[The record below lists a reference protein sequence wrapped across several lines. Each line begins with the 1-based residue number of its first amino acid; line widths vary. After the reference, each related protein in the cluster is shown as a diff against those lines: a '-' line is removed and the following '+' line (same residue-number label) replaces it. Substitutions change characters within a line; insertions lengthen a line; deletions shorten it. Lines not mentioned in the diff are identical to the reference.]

1 MKQQIDKKEQHY
13 NSILLKIKH
22 NPLIVENIFSFI
34 KYSPSKLLTIIN
46 EDKNLKKSL
55 NSSFSTIKIKNN
67 LSKELN
73 ENIHLII
80 LYKKFEAIFNI
91 QFNRNIFEEQL
102 TEEYKNT
109 NDDPSLLS
117 YKINYY
123 YKRMLNEE
131 YLIKPPLKFIKNI
144 IIDGEGAINNKQLV
158 YLPFDKNKYVDGLFI
173 HKNLVHRTN
182 INELDV
188 LYCIIDDNKYY
199 NKCLPMINKDIK
211 IKELYFIYK
220 NGIINIDMY
229 EVIKK
234 YLSFVNKNNIE
245 QITLNS
251 DLIQSKEF
259 ANMINNALIDNKRFK
274 FPKPINIK
282 LINPYLFNNDLLK
295 LYLGLF
301 ILFSKTNK
309 IDDLV
314 IFDTKFFKNNTY
326 EEIENMKGNVLLIKC
341 GISELNNVFIKE
353 ASKKFSNV
361 IYYINNDGN
370 NDIIDLEM
378 KKFIL
383 LYSDIPINH
392 ISINLPFYCE
402 ITDRNDKIIL
412 IENNYNY
419 YNELNFVNNR
429 LLLLKKYKD
438 ICFSFYKN
446 KSVYYKLFIIK
457 NGHYYEFY
465 YYIDNVIKT
474 QFNIIY
480 IVDEFYKITSSS
492 IGEIEQLKF
501 LCNFSICLKYSNKI
515 KNKKKD
521 IKHNKK

>member
-1 MKQQIDKKEQHY
+1 
-13 NSILLKIKH
+13 
-22 NPLIVENIFSFI
+22 
-34 KYSPSKLLTIIN
+34 
-46 EDKNLKKSL
+46 
-55 NSSFSTIKIKNN
+55 
-67 LSKELN
+67 
-73 ENIHLII
+73 
-80 LYKKFEAIFNI
+80 
-91 QFNRNIFEEQL
+91 
-102 TEEYKNT
+102 
-109 NDDPSLLS
+109 
-117 YKINYY
+117 
-123 YKRMLNEE
+123 
-131 YLIKPPLKFIKNI
+131 
-144 IIDGEGAINNKQLV
+144 
-158 YLPFDKNKYVDGLFI
+158 
-173 HKNLVHRTN
+173 
-182 INELDV
+182 
-188 LYCIIDDNKYY
+188 
-199 NKCLPMINKDIK
+199 MINKDIK

-259 ANMINNALIDNKRFK
+259 ENMINIALIDNKRFK

-282 LINPYLFNNDLLK
+282 LINPYLFKNDLLK

-301 ILFSKTNK
+301 ILFSKKTN

-314 IFDTKFFKNNTY
+314 IFDTKLCKNNTY
-326 EEIENMKGNVLLIKC
+326 EEFENVKGNILLIKC

-361 IYYINNDGN
+361 IYYINNDDN
-370 NDIIDLEM
+370 NNIIDLE
-378 KKFIL
+378 KKNNIL

-402 ITDRNDKIIL
+402 ITDRNDKVIL

-419 YNELNFVNNR
+419 YYCSINYVNNY
-429 LLLLKKYKD
+429 LFLLKKYKD

-446 KSVYYKLFIIK
+446 KSLYYKLFIIK

-474 QFNIIY
+474 QFNICY

-492 IGEIEQLKF
+492 IGKIEQLKF
-501 LCNFSICLKYSNKI
+501 PCNFNNILKKF
-515 KNKKKD
+515 K
-521 IKHNKK
+521 